1 MVKNKLGESEET
13 AMVNDALDL
22 LASQRDEF
30 KASQDIAIFGK
41 EEIRSRYAGKNKGK
55 ASRQKLSEARCMDW
69 AQLEARELEAR
80 EQDRL
85 AAEKEAEKVKK
96 AKQRVENKAE
106 KAEKAEK
113 AKAKKAERA
122 EAKKPAGTRQ
132 KVCFSLRPILVETS
146 LSFLCRNKPLQRFLF
161 NLNPLR
167 TKKRTGRRVW

>member
-1 MVKNKLGESEET
+1 LYDR
-13 AMVNDALDL
+13 A
-22 LASQRDEF
+22 
-30 KASQDIAIFGK
+30 QDIAIFEK
-41 EEIRSRYAGKNKGK
+41 EEIRSRYAGKKKGK

-69 AQLEARELEAR
+69 AQLKARELEAR

-85 AAEKEAEKVKK
+85 AEEKEAEK
-96 AKQRVENKAE
+96 AKRAIQRAEKKAE

-113 AKAKKAERA
+113 AKEKKAEKAKKA

-146 LSFLCRNKPLQRFLF
+146 LSFLCRNTPLQRFLF